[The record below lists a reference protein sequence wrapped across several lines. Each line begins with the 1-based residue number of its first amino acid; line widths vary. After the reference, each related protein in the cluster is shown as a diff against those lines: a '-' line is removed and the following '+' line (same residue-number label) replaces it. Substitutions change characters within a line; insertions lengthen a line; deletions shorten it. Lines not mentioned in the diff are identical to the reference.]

1 MIANH
6 NGMVDAMVSP
16 LVVNDANLFA
26 NHNGQTYGL
35 IVATVVNDAN
45 LFANHNLMMHL
56 MLSL

>member
-1 MIANH
+1 
-6 NGMVDAMVSP
+6 MVDAMVSP